1 MIALLPL
8 VFRPIRPSGFVVRRF
23 GRIPVNDALIMS
35 GQLP

>member
-1 MIALLPL
+1 MIALLRM
-8 VFRPIRPSGFVVRRF
+8 VFCPIRPSRFVVRRF

>member
-1 MIALLPL
+1 MIALLRM
-8 VFRPIRPSGFVVRRF
+8 VFRPIRPSRVAVRRF